1 MQGGALGTR
10 YIDNAIIA
18 ITKLKAQ
25 VKDIIE
31 AIQGLTKT
39 TRVAA
44 LLLYALVL

>member
-10 YIDNAIIA
+10 YIDNVIIA

-31 AIQGLTKT
+31 AI
-39 TRVAA
+39 
-44 LLLYALVL
+44 